1 MDKEM
6 WLEWADKYDQLA
18 QKLWKS
24 IFLEKI
30 SDDIQE
36 GK

>member
-24 IFLEKI
+24 IFF
-30 SDDIQE
+30 
-36 GK
+36 GKNQ